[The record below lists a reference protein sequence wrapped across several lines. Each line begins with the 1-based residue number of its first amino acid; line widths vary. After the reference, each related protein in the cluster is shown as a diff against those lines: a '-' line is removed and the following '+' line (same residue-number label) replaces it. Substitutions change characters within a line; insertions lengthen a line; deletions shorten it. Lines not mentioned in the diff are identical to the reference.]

1 MESCYLRFFL
11 FLFFYFSLWKEIKG
25 VNFAP
30 FSFSPPPLPSFWI
43 RFIARWLGF
52 FSIRRN
58 ESLYFQWNV
67 RTQPSLMLLTT
78 ACNRIY
84 LFPLSMQEYTHF
96 KEHLRLAIPVG
107 RRVNFISLR
116 WMSRKAARV
125 TSKTIVRLYFTFRR
139 KRDLCHV
146 IRIIQYSF
154 LIKKKKSHS
163 HSYILHFPSLSLYSY
178 YFFLRNSLYIFF
190 FYSTDF
196 IPTGVSRVRK
206 INFFAGRMS

>member
-1 MESCYLRFFL
+1 MTRI
-11 FLFFYFSLWKEIKG
+11 FFYSKKRISL
-25 VNFAP
+25 
-30 FSFSPPPLPSFWI
+30 
-43 RFIARWLGF
+43 
-52 FSIRRN
+52 
-58 ESLYFQWNV
+58 
-67 RTQPSLMLLTT
+67 
-78 ACNRIY
+78 
-84 LFPLSMQEYTHF
+84 LSMKRTYAAFINAPYNRMQPYIFVSSIEYTHF

-154 LIKKKKSHS
+154 LNKKKKSHS
-163 HSYILHFPSLSLYSY
+163 HSYILHLPSLSLYSY

-190 FYSTDF
+190 LYSTDF

>member
-1 MESCYLRFFL
+1 
-11 FLFFYFSLWKEIKG
+11 
-25 VNFAP
+25 
-30 FSFSPPPLPSFWI
+30 
-43 RFIARWLGF
+43 
-52 FSIRRN
+52 
-58 ESLYFQWNV
+58 
-67 RTQPSLMLLTT
+67 MLLTT

-154 LIKKKKSHS
+154 LIKKKKKSYS

-190 FYSTDF
+190 LFDRFY
-196 IPTGVSRVRK
+196 PYRRVTSSK
-206 INFFAGRMS
+206 D

>member
-1 MESCYLRFFL
+1 MESYYLRFFL
-11 FLFFYFSLWKEIKG
+11 FLFFYFSLWKEIKE

-116 WMSRKAARV
+116 WVGKLLALHRK
-125 TSKTIVRLYFTFRR
+125 
-139 KRDLCHV
+139 
-146 IRIIQYSF
+146 
-154 LIKKKKSHS
+154 
-163 HSYILHFPSLSLYSY
+163 LSLGS
-178 YFFLRNSLYIFF
+178 I
-190 FYSTDF
+190 
-196 IPTGVSRVRK
+196 SRFVGNE
-206 INFFAGRMS
+206 ISATSFVLSNILS

>member
-1 MESCYLRFFL
+1 
-11 FLFFYFSLWKEIKG
+11 
-25 VNFAP
+25 
-30 FSFSPPPLPSFWI
+30 
-43 RFIARWLGF
+43 
-52 FSIRRN
+52 
-58 ESLYFQWNV
+58 
-67 RTQPSLMLLTT
+67 MLLTT

-154 LIKKKKSHS
+154 LIKKKKIIPIRTFSIYHPF
-163 HSYILHFPSLSLYSY
+163 HYIYTIFS
-178 YFFLRNSLYIFF
+178 FVILYIFF
-190 FYSTDF
+190 SFIRPILSLPACHEFERLISSLAGCRKLMRASVSSESQLTNSARARATD
-196 IPTGVSRVRK
+196 R
-206 INFFAGRMS
+206 

>member
-1 MESCYLRFFL
+1 
-11 FLFFYFSLWKEIKG
+11 
-25 VNFAP
+25 
-30 FSFSPPPLPSFWI
+30 
-43 RFIARWLGF
+43 
-52 FSIRRN
+52 
-58 ESLYFQWNV
+58 
-67 RTQPSLMLLTT
+67 MLLTT

-163 HSYILHFPSLSLYSY
+163 HSYILHFPFLSLYSY

-190 FYSTDF
+190 LFDRFY
-196 IPTGVSRVRK
+196 PYRRVTSSK
-206 INFFAGRMS
+206 D

>member
-1 MESCYLRFFL
+1 
-11 FLFFYFSLWKEIKG
+11 
-25 VNFAP
+25 
-30 FSFSPPPLPSFWI
+30 
-43 RFIARWLGF
+43 
-52 FSIRRN
+52 
-58 ESLYFQWNV
+58 
-67 RTQPSLMLLTT
+67 MLLTT

-154 LIKKKKSHS
+154 LIKKKKNHIPTRTF
-163 HSYILHFPSLSLYSY
+163 YIYHPFRYIHTIFS
-178 YFFLRNSLYIFF
+178 FVILYIFF
-190 FYSTDF
+190 FIRPILSLPACHEFERLISSLAGCRKLMRASVSSESQLTNSARARATD
-196 IPTGVSRVRK
+196 R
-206 INFFAGRMS
+206 

>member
-11 FLFFYFSLWKEIKG
+11 FLFFYFSLWKEIKE
-25 VNFAP
+25 VNFAL

-139 KRDLCHV
+139 KRDFCHV

-154 LIKKKKSHS
+154 LIKKKKITFPLVHS
-163 HSYILHFPSLSLYSY
+163 TFTIPFVIFILFFPS
-178 YFFLRNSLYIFF
+178 
-190 FYSTDF
+190 
-196 IPTGVSRVRK
+196 
-206 INFFAGRMS
+206 